1 MKYAMVQAKSHN
13 CDVFN
18 ALDIMDNESF
28 LRELKFMPGDGY
40 LHYYLYNWSL
50 STRLSPQNIGIILV

>member
-1 MKYAMVQAKSHN
+1 MKYCLYQAKTQN
-13 CDVFN
+13 FDVFN

-50 STRLSPQNIGIILV
+50 STRLTP